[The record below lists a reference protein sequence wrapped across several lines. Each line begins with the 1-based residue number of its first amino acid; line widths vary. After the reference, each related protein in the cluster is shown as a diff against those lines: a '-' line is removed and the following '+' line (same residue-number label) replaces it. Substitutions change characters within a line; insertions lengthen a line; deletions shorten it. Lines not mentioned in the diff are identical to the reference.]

1 MKTKKAGSGIRGS
14 GFAEEVWTHDS
25 HHLCESR
32 TPSPEPRLHLRRAEH
47 RAGWCVCFSRQRV
60 VLLTAFCLL
69 PTAYCFLAAQ
79 QPAPAGGNTN
89 QTFTIRAQTNVVLV
103 DVRVWDKG
111 GNPVTDLKPDDFK
124 VSEDGVRQEI
134 SSFSIEKV
142 AQLEAAAAETGPPPT
157 IDLATLPPNT
167 PQEKVLK
174 LLQDRR
180 LMVLFFDQSSMQ
192 PDDLIR
198 ALNSATHFV
207 DQQMT
212 PADLV
217 AVVTYSSD
225 LRIAQNFTNDR
236 KQLDKILKRIQLGE
250 ASSLAEAGS
259 EGDAGGTNTSGQ
271 EIVAQDVSAA
281 FTPDETEFNIFNTDE
296 KLGAIESLSQMLRG
310 VPGRK
315 SVIHFSSGLQ
325 RTGVDNQ
332 AELRAAEDAANQ
344 SNVSLYT
351 VDARGLVALPAGGD
365 ASSSAPAGTALYS
378 GSAVNSQVTSLLD
391 TRETL
396 ASLSADTG
404 GRTFYDLNDFS
415 TAFQRIQEDNST
427 YYLLGYSP
435 SNTKSDGR
443 FRRIKVEVSRP
454 GVKVQARPGY
464 FAPKNFRQ
472 FTREDKEMQLQQA
485 MDLDTPFVDLPMA
498 IGADYF
504 RQADG
509 KYYVVLSSKI
519 SGAAIEFLKK
529 SAVHQTEFDFAWRA
543 TNQAGATIA
552 ALRDTLPVK
561 LSPDTYQQVVAGN
574 ILYEGGFVLPPGRYH
589 LKVVARENA
598 SGKIGTFEQNL
609 NLPATDQ
616 PGLSLSSV
624 VLSNQLRDQTSDNRG
639 RRRPQNSDANP
650 LEAGSNAILPSV
662 TRVFRTSQNL
672 YVYLESYHPKTSAKP
687 EQSPVPVA
695 TASVPPSFSLL
706 FFRGGVQISEAGPF
720 IGKADRSREGKVT
733 YFVKLPLAQFPVG
746 RYQMQVNVVVPALDR
761 VAFARVP
768 LAIMRPPTVAAGVAP
783 SGR

>member
-1 MKTKKAGSGIRGS
+1 MRTKQAGSGVGDSEYGKKKALAEKMGFVSRCLFRG
-14 GFAEEVWTHDS
+14 
-25 HHLCESR
+25 
-32 TPSPEPRLHLRRAEH
+32 PRASCLRA
-47 RAGWCVCFSRQRV
+47 
-60 VLLTAFCLL
+60 AFCLL
-69 PTAYCFLAAQ
+69 PAAYCFLAAQ
-79 QPAPAGGNTN
+79 QPSPAPSGNSN
-89 QTFTIRAQTNVVLV
+89 QTFTIKAQTNVVLV
-103 DVRVWDKG
+103 DVRVWDKA
-111 GNPVTDLKPDDFK
+111 GNPVTDLKPEDFK
-124 VSEDGVRQEI
+124 VYEDGARQQI
-134 SSFSIEKV
+134 TSFSIEKV
-142 AQLEAAAAETGPPPT
+142 AQLEAASAENGAPPT
-157 IDLATLPPNT
+157 IDLASLPPST
-167 PQEKVLK
+167 PPEQVMK

-180 LMVLFFDQSSMQ
+180 LLVLFFDQSSMQ

-198 ALNSATHFV
+198 ALNSAIHFV
-207 DQQMT
+207 DVQMT

-236 KQLDKILKRIQLGE
+236 KQLDKVLKQIQLGE
-250 ASSLAEAGS
+250 ASFLAEAGS
-259 EGDAGGTNTSGQ
+259 EGDAGGTNASGA
-271 EIVAQDVSAA
+271 EIVSQDVSAA

-296 KLGAIESLSQMLRG
+296 KLGAIESLSEMLRG

-351 VDARGLVALPAGGD
+351 VDSRGLVALPPGGD
-365 ASSSAPAGTALYS
+365 ASSSAPSGTALYS
-378 GSAVNSQVTSLLD
+378 GSAVNSQVTSLQE

-396 ASLSADTG
+396 AALSADTG

-415 TAFQRIQEDNST
+415 SAYQRIEEDNST

-435 SNTKSDGR
+435 SNGKSDGR
-443 FRRIKVEVSRP
+443 FRRIKVEVDRP
-454 GVKVQARPGY
+454 GVKVQSRPGY

-472 FTREDKEMQLQQA
+472 FTREDKEMQLEQA

-504 RQADG
+504 RQAGG

-519 SGAAIEFLKK
+519 PGTAVSFMQK
-529 SAVHQTEFDFAWRA
+529 SDAHQTEFDFAWRA
-543 TNQAGATIA
+543 TNQAGATVA

-561 LSPDTYQQVVAGN
+561 LSPETYQQVVAGN
-574 ILYEGGFVLPPGRYH
+574 ILYEGGFVLPPGQYH

-624 VLSNQLRDQTSDNRG
+624 VLSNQLRDEAAGNRN
-639 RRRPQNSDANP
+639 RRRPSGGEANP
-650 LEAGSNAILPSV
+650 LEVGSHAILPSV
-662 TRVFRTSQNL
+662 TRVFRNSQDL
-672 YVYLESYHPKTSAKP
+672 YVYLESYQAKAAKP
-687 EQSPVPVA
+687 GQAPA
-695 TASVPPSFSLL
+695 ASASLPPSFALV
-706 FFRGGVQISEAGPF
+706 FFRGGVQVSEAGPF
-720 IGKADRSREGKVT
+720 TGKVERSPEGKT
-733 YFVKLPLAQFPVG
+733 AYFVKIPLAKFPTG
-746 RYQMQVNVVVPALDR
+746 RYQMQVNVIAPALDQ

-768 LAIMRPPTVAAGVAP
+768 LAIMKPPAVVPVAPP

>member
-1 MKTKKAGSGIRGS
+1 M
-14 GFAEEVWTHDS
+14 
-25 HHLCESR
+25 
-32 TPSPEPRLHLRRAEH
+32 
-47 RAGWCVCFSRQRV
+47 
-60 VLLTAFCLL
+60 

-79 QPAPAGGNTN
+79 QPAPANGNTN
-89 QTFTIRAQTNVVLV
+89 QTFTIKAQTNVVLV
-103 DVRVWDKG
+103 DVRVWDKA
-111 GNPVTDLKPDDFK
+111 GNPVTDLKPEDFR
-124 VSEDGVRQEI
+124 VFEDGVRQQV

-142 AQLEAAAAETGPPPT
+142 AQLEAAAAENGPPPT

-167 PQEKVLK
+167 PQETVLK

-180 LMVLFFDQSSMQ
+180 LLVLFFDQSSMQ

-207 DQQMT
+207 DKQMT

-236 KQLDKILKRIQLGE
+236 KQLDKVLKRIQLGE

-259 EGDAGGTNTSGQ
+259 EGDAGGTNASGQ

-296 KLGAIESLSQMLRG
+296 KLGAIESLAQMLRG

-351 VDARGLVALPAGGD
+351 VDSRGLVALPAGGD

-396 ASLSADTG
+396 AALSADTG

-415 TAFQRIQEDNST
+415 SAFQRIQEDNST

-435 SNTKSDGR
+435 ANAKSDGR
-443 FRRIKVEVSRP
+443 FRRIKVEVTRP

-519 SGAAIEFLKK
+519 PGSAIEFMKK
-529 SAVHQTEFDFAWRA
+529 SAAHQTEFDFAWRA

-561 LSPDTYQQVVAGN
+561 LSPENYQQVVAGN
-574 ILYEGGFVLPPGRYH
+574 ILYEGGFVLPPGQYH

-624 VLSNQLRDQTSDNRG
+624 VLSNQLRDQTADNRG
-639 RRRPQNSDANP
+639 RRRPQNGDTNP
-650 LEAGSNAILPSV
+650 LEAGSHAILPSV
-662 TRVFRTSQNL
+662 TRVFRTSQDL
-672 YVYLESYHPKTSAKP
+672 YVYLESYHPKTAAKP
-687 EQSPVPVA
+687 DQSPAPA
-695 TASVPPSFSLL
+695 AASAVPPSFALL

-720 IGKADRSREGKVT
+720 TGKVEKSSEGKVT
-733 YFVKLPLAQFPVG
+733 YFVKIPLGKFPVG
-746 RYQMQVNVVVPALDR
+746 RYQMQVNVIVPALDQ

-768 LAIMRPPTVAAGVAP
+768 LAIMRPPPVASGAAP

>member
-1 MKTKKAGSGIRGS
+1 M
-14 GFAEEVWTHDS
+14 
-25 HHLCESR
+25 
-32 TPSPEPRLHLRRAEH
+32 
-47 RAGWCVCFSRQRV
+47 
-60 VLLTAFCLL
+60 TAFCLL
-69 PTAYCFLAAQ
+69 PTAYCFLPTAYRFLAAQ
-79 QPAPAGGNTN
+79 GNTN
-89 QTFTIRAQTNVVLV
+89 QTFTIKAQTNVVLV

-111 GNPVTDLKPDDFK
+111 GNPVTDLKPEDFK
-124 VSEDGVRQEI
+124 VYEDGARQQI

-142 AQLEAAAAETGPPPT
+142 AQLEAATAENGPPPT

-167 PQEKVLK
+167 PQETVLK

-207 DQQMT
+207 DAQMT

-236 KQLDKILKRIQLGE
+236 QQLEKVLKRIQLGE

-259 EGDAGGTNTSGQ
+259 EGEAGGNNASGQ

-281 FTPDETEFNIFNTDE
+281 FTPDETEFNIFNADE

-332 AELRAAEDAANQ
+332 AQLRAAEDAANQ

-351 VDARGLVALPAGGD
+351 VDSRGLVALAAGGD
-365 ASSSAPAGTALYS
+365 ASSSSPAGTALYS
-378 GSAVNSQVTSLLD
+378 GSAVNSQVTSLQD

-396 ASLSADTG
+396 AALSADTG

-443 FRRIKVEVSRP
+443 FRRIKVEVARP
-454 GVKVQARPGY
+454 GVKLQARPGY
-464 FAPKNFRQ
+464 FAPKDFRQ

-519 SGAAIEFLKK
+519 PGSAISFLKK
-529 SAVHQTEFDFAWRA
+529 SDAHQTEFDFAWRA
-543 TNQAGATIA
+543 ANKAGMTIA

-561 LSPDTYQQVVAGN
+561 LSPETYQQVMAGN
-574 ILYEGGFVLPPGRYH
+574 ILYEGGFVLPPGQYH

-624 VLSNQLRDQTSDNRG
+624 VLSNQLRDQAADNRS
-639 RRRPQNSDANP
+639 RRRPASGGTNP
-650 LEAGSNAILPSV
+650 LEVGSHAILPSV
-662 TRVFRTSQNL
+662 TRVFQTSQDL
-672 YVYLESYHPKTSAKP
+672 YVYLESYQPKTAAKP
-687 EQSPVPVA
+687 DRAPAPA
-695 TASVPPSFSLL
+695 APASAPPSFALL
-706 FFRGGVQISEAGPF
+706 FFRGGIKISEAGPF
-720 IGKADRSREGKVT
+720 TGKVEKSPGGKAT
-733 YFVKLPLAQFPVG
+733 YFVKIPLAKFPVG
-746 RYQMQVNVVVPALDR
+746 RYQMQVNVIVPALDR

-768 LAIMRPPTVAAGVAP
+768 VAIMRPPLHKELP
-783 SGR
+783 IKSEIRN

>member
-1 MKTKKAGSGIRGS
+1 MLKNEGR
-14 GFAEEVWTHDS
+14 D
-25 HHLCESR
+25 
-32 TPSPEPRLHLRRAEH
+32 
-47 RAGWCVCFSRQRV
+47 FSRAARTV
-60 VLLTAFCLL
+60 PGPVIGNSGSVSFGGAEAWPFRLRCPVLFAVFCSLLATAWLVR
-69 PTAYCFLAAQ
+69 TASVSAQ
-79 QPAPAGGNTN
+79 QTAPPPADNTN
-89 QTFTIRAQTNVVLV
+89 QTFTIKSQTNIVLV
-103 DVRVWDKG
+103 DVRVWDKA
-111 GNPVTDLKPDDFK
+111 GNPVNDLKPEDFK
-124 VSEDGVRQEI
+124 VYEEGVRQQI
-134 SSFSIEKV
+134 TSFSVEKV
-142 AQLEAAAAETGPPPT
+142 ANLESATAASGAPPI

-167 PQEKVLK
+167 SPEQVAK
-174 LLQDRR
+174 LVQDRR
-180 LMVLFFDQSSMQ
+180 LLVLFFDQSSMQ

-198 ALNSATHFV
+198 ALNSAVHFV
-207 DQQMT
+207 DAQMT

-236 KQLDKILKRIQLGE
+236 KQLDKVLKRIQLGE

-259 EGDAGGTNTSGQ
+259 EGDAGGTSASGA

-296 KLGAIESLSQMLRG
+296 KLAAIESLAQMLRG

-351 VDARGLVALPAGGD
+351 VDSRGLVALPPGGD
-365 ASSSAPAGTALYS
+365 ATASAPAGTALYS
-378 GSAVNSQVTSLLD
+378 GSAVNSQVTSLQES
-391 TRETL
+391 RETL
-396 ASLSADTG
+396 AALSADTG

-415 TAFQRIQEDNST
+415 SAYQRIQEDNST

-435 SNTKSDGR
+435 SNGKSDGR
-443 FRRIKVEVSRP
+443 FRRIKVEVDRP
-454 GVKVQARPGY
+454 GVKVQSRPGY

-519 SGAAIEFLKK
+519 PGSAIEFMKK
-529 SAVHQTEFDFAWRA
+529 SDAHQTEFDFAWRA

-561 LSPDTYQQVVAGN
+561 LSPETYQQVVSGN
-574 ILYEGGFVLPPGRYH
+574 ILYEGGFVLPAGQYH

-598 SGKIGTFEQNL
+598 SGKIGTFEENL
-609 NLPATDQ
+609 SLPATDR
-616 PGLSLSSV
+616 PGLALSSV
-624 VLSNQLRDQTSDNRG
+624 VLSNQLRDQAAGNRS
-639 RRRPQNSDANP
+639 RRRGNGADANP
-650 LEAGSNAILPSV
+650 LEVGSHAILPSV
-662 TRVFRTSQNL
+662 TRVFRTNQDL
-672 YVYLESYHPKTSAKP
+672 YVYLESYEAKAAKSEPTQPAAAPARP
-687 EQSPVPVA
+687 EFALV
-695 TASVPPSFSLL
+695 

-720 IGKADRSREGKVT
+720 TGKVEKSPEGKVE
-733 YFVKLPLAQFPVG
+733 YFVKIPLGRFPTG
-746 RYQMQVNVVVPALDR
+746 RYQMQVNVIAPAADQ

-768 LAIMRPPTVAAGVAP
+768 LAIMKPPTATAAAPP
-783 SGR
+783 SGGGR

>member
-1 MKTKKAGSGIRGS
+1 M
-14 GFAEEVWTHDS
+14 
-25 HHLCESR
+25 
-32 TPSPEPRLHLRRAEH
+32 RRANSDEKNEGLPSGKH
-47 RAGWCVCFSRQRV
+47 TVRAGWHVIVTHRRL

-69 PTAYCFLAAQ
+69 PTAFRFLAAQ
-79 QPAPAGGNTN
+79 QPAPTSSNTN
-89 QTFTIRAQTNVVLV
+89 QTFTIKAQTNVVLV
-103 DVRVWDKG
+103 DVRVWDKT

-124 VSEDGVRQEI
+124 IYEDGVRQQVN
-134 SSFSIEKV
+134 SFSIEKV
-142 AQLEAAAAETGPPPT
+142 AQLEAATAENGPPPT

-167 PQEKVLK
+167 PQETVLK

-180 LMVLFFDQSSMQ
+180 LLVLFFDQSSMQ

-207 DQQMT
+207 DRQMT

-236 KQLDKILKRIQLGE
+236 PQLDKVLKRIQLGE

-259 EGDAGGTNTSGQ
+259 EGDAGGTNASGQ
-271 EIVAQDVSAA
+271 EIVSQDVSAA
-281 FTPDETEFNIFNTDE
+281 FTPDETEFNIFNADE
-296 KLGAIESLSQMLRG
+296 KLGAIESLAQMLRG

-332 AELRAAEDAANQ
+332 AELRAAVDAANQ

-351 VDARGLVALPAGGD
+351 VDSRGLVALPAGGD

-378 GSAVNSQVTSLLD
+378 GSAVNSQITSLQD

-415 TAFQRIQEDNST
+415 SAYQRIQEDNST

-435 SNTKSDGR
+435 SNAKSDGR
-443 FRRIKVEVSRP
+443 FRRIKVEVNRP

-485 MDLDTPFVDLPMA
+485 MDLDTPFVDLPLA

-509 KYYVVLSSKI
+509 KYYVVLSAKI
-519 SGAAIEFLKK
+519 PGSAIEFMQK
-529 SAVHQTEFDFAWRA
+529 SAAHQTEFDFVWRA
-543 TNQAGATIA
+543 TNQAGATVA

-561 LSPDTYQQVVAGN
+561 LSPETYQQVVAGN
-574 ILYEGGFVLPPGRYH
+574 ILYEGGFVLPPGPYH
-589 LKVVARENA
+589 LKVVTRENL
-598 SGKIGTFEQNL
+598 SGKIGTFEENL
-609 NLPATDQ
+609 SLPATDQ

-624 VLSNQLRDQTSDNRG
+624 VLSNQLRDQTADNRG
-639 RRRPQNSDANP
+639 RRRQTGDINP
-650 LEAGSNAILPSV
+650 LEVGSHAILPSV
-662 TRVFRTSQNL
+662 TRVFRTSQDL
-672 YVYLESYHPKTSAKP
+672 YVYLESYHPKAAKP
-687 EQSPVPVA
+687 DQSPAPA
-695 TASVPPSFSLL
+695 AAAAGANLPPSFALL

-720 IGKADRSREGKVT
+720 TGKVEKSPEGKTT
-733 YFVKLPLAQFPVG
+733 YFVKIPLAKFPVG
-746 RYQMQVNVVVPALDR
+746 RYQMQVNVIAPALDQ

-768 LAIMRPPTVAAGVAP
+768 LAIMRPPPAVAASAAP
-783 SGR
+783 SER

>member
-1 MKTKKAGSGIRGS
+1 MRRLKSDEKHKGVPAGQRG
-14 GFAEEVWTHDS
+14 VWTGRD
-25 HHLCESR
+25 
-32 TPSPEPRLHLRRAEH
+32 
-47 RAGWCVCFSRQRV
+47 RAGWRVRFSRRRV
-60 VLLTAFCLL
+60 ALLTAFCLL

-79 QPAPAGGNTN
+79 QPEPASGNTN
-89 QTFTIRAQTNVVLV
+89 QTFTIKTQTNIVLV
-103 DVRVWDKG
+103 DVRVWDKA
-111 GNPVTDLKPDDFK
+111 GNPVTDLKPEDFK
-124 VSEDGVRQEI
+124 VYEDGVSQQI

-142 AQLEAAAAETGPPPT
+142 AQLEAAAAENGPPPT

-167 PQEKVLK
+167 PQETVLK

-207 DQQMT
+207 DKQMT

-217 AVVTYSSD
+217 SVVTYSSD

-236 KQLDKILKRIQLGE
+236 KQLDKVLKRIQLGE

-259 EGDAGGTNTSGQ
+259 EGDAGGTNASGQ

-435 SNTKSDGR
+435 SNAKSDGR
-443 FRRIKVEVSRP
+443 FRRIKVEVTRP
-454 GVKVQARPGY
+454 GVKLQARPGY

-519 SGAAIEFLKK
+519 PGSAIEFMKK
-529 SAVHQTEFDFAWRA
+529 SAAHQTEFDFAWRA

-561 LSPDTYQQVVAGN
+561 LSPETYQQVVAGN
-574 ILYEGGFVLPPGRYH
+574 ILYEGGFVLPPGQYH

-616 PGLSLSSV
+616 AALSLSSV
-624 VLSNQLRDQTSDNRG
+624 VLSNQLRDQTTDNRS
-639 RRRPQNSDANP
+639 RRRPQSGDTNP
-650 LEAGSNAILPSV
+650 LEAGSHTILPSV
-662 TRVFRTSQNL
+662 TRVFRTSQDL
-672 YVYLESYHPKTSAKP
+672 YVYLESYHPKATAKP
-687 EQSPVPVA
+687 DQSPTGP
-695 TASVPPSFSLL
+695 TAAAAAAVPPSFSLL
-706 FFRGGVQISEAGPF
+706 FFRGGAQISEAGPF
-720 IGKADRSREGKVT
+720 TGKVEKSSEGKVT
-733 YFVKLPLAQFPVG
+733 YFVKIPLTQFPVG
-746 RYQMQVNVVVPALDR
+746 RYQMQVNVIVPALDR

-768 LAIMRPPTVAAGVAP
+768 LAIMRPPAVAAVAPP